1 MYIFY
6 FLENKPLSSSFT
18 SKYVLY
24 YKVLLEV
31 SYINGDREGEFDQL
45 QKEENIFFFKKNL
58 LRELNSVI
66 QYNSNNIFI

>member
-18 SKYVLY
+18 SKYILY

-45 QKEENIFFFKKNL
+45 QKEENIFF
-58 LRELNSVI
+58 
-66 QYNSNNIFI
+66 